1 MQSNTLKT
9 MNFNDAFNLV
19 KNNYEKKEKKDF
31 EDTTY
36 ELLKKLIS
44 EYGYDSV
51 CDEISI
57 FNDKNISKNKE
68 LSFFINE
75 IKKKES
81 IELICSQL
89 FYLDDSKYLSQKKSL
104 NDEQIK
110 NKNISLFNSFQNDKK
125 NKTCKFKV
133 FKSKKK

>member
-9 MNFNDAFNLV
+9 MNFNEAFNLV
-19 KNNYEKKEKKDF
+19 KNNYEKKEKKDL
-31 EDTTY
+31 EATTY

-68 LSFFINE
+68 LSFIINE

-89 FYLDDSKYLSQKKSL
+89 FYLDDSNYLSQKKSL

-110 NKNISLFNSFQNDKK
+110 NKNISLFN
-125 NKTCKFKV
+125 
-133 FKSKKK
+133 

>member
-31 EDTTY
+31 EATTY

-68 LSFFINE
+68 L
-75 IKKKES
+75 
-81 IELICSQL
+81 LCSQL
-89 FYLDDSKYLSQKKSL
+89 FYLDDSNYLSQKKSL

-125 NKTCKFKV
+125 NKTYKFKV